1 MSNINEG
8 QRNSFLVESS
18 CPNKTTQNTEEKK
31 SQLFPPQKK
40 KNSSMLFVEWLE
52 YKLKQTKKVN
62 INKNVYGK

>member
-40 KNSSMLFVEWLE
+40 KQQHAVCRMTRIQIETN
-52 YKLKQTKKVN
+52 KK
-62 INKNVYGK
+62 GKY